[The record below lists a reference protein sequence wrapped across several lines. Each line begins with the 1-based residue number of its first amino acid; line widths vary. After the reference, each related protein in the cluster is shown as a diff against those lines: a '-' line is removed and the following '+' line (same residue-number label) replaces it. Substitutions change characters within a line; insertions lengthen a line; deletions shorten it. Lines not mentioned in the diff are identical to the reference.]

1 LISYRKD
8 YQMSRDSAKNNRKE
22 GENQTT
28 RKSNSK
34 TTVSIRR
41 KIASWQPEINLQ
53 NRRKK
58 REEKR
63 RNRLMLRSRD

>member
-1 LISYRKD
+1 
-8 YQMSRDSAKNNRKE
+8 MSRDNAKNNRKE
-22 GENQTT
+22 DENPTT
-28 RKSNSK
+28 RKSNSL